1 MAKKI
6 YVATL
11 ANGTVQEVTS
21 KKAVKALE
29 GIVSVTV
36 DGQDITNEFVKE
48 DKAMAE
54 NKNIAIEAE
63 AEAEENEYVEAV
75 EAIEAVE
82 EAQAE
87 VEALE
92 APKGPKATLLFTAS
106 RGNAKRLS
114 WKQVIVNPEDELV
127 KVKGCAALLPT
138 PVAEAIGSSKFVSWF
153 DQEQAEKCVAE
164 NKQVRGMAS
173 TFSDVFNRY
182 CKVNELTG
190 QDKLVTVLS
199 IFQGI
204 LNDIEAGVTEGEWAR
219 PEPEVPEEVE
229 APKAEGGNDD
239 ADEIST
245 DLADIEVA

>member
-1 MAKKI
+1 MAKK
-6 YVATL
+6 YNVTF
-11 ANGTVQEVTS
+11 ANGTEQTLTS
-21 KKAVKALE
+21 KKAIKALE
-29 GIVSVTV
+29 EIVSVTV

-48 DKAMAE
+48 DEVMD
-54 NKNIAIEAE
+54 N
-63 AEAEENEYVEAV
+63 NEYVEAI

-87 VEALE
+87 VDAIE
-92 APKGPKATLLFTAS
+92 APEGPKATLLFTAS

-114 WKQVIVNPEDELV
+114 WRQIIVNPEDELV
-127 KVKGCAALLPT
+127 KVKGCAAMLPT

-173 TFSDVFNRY
+173 TFSDIFNRY

-190 QDKLVTVLS
+190 QDKLVTVLN

-204 LNDIEAGVTEGEWAR
+204 LNDIEAGITEGEWAR
-219 PEPEVPEEVE
+219 PEPEVPAEVE
-229 APKAEGGNDD
+229 APEAEGGNDG

>member
-6 YVATL
+6 YIATL
-11 ANGTVQEVTS
+11 ANGTVQEVST

-29 GIVSVTV
+29 GIVSVTL

-48 DKAMAE
+48 DKVMEE

-63 AEAEENEYVEAV
+63 VE
-75 EAIEAVE
+75 
-82 EAQAE
+82 AE
-87 VEALE
+87 VEAP
-92 APKGPKATLLFTAS
+92 AGPKATLLFTAS

-182 CKVNELTG
+182 CKVNELTS
-190 QDKLVTVLS
+190 QDKLVTVLN

-219 PEPEVPEEVE
+219 PEPEVPAEVE
-229 APKAEGGNDD
+229 APEAEGGNDG

>member
-6 YVATL
+6 YIATL
-11 ANGTVQEVTS
+11 ANGTVQEVST

-29 GIVSVTV
+29 GIVSVTL

-63 AEAEENEYVEAV
+63 VET
-75 EAIEAVE
+75 
-82 EAQAE
+82 
-87 VEALE
+87 LE
-92 APKGPKATLLFTAS
+92 APAGPKATLLFTAS

-182 CKVNELTG
+182 CKVNELTS
-190 QDKLVTVLS
+190 QDKLVTVLN

-204 LNDIEAGVTEGEWAR
+204 INDIEEGVTEGEWAR

-229 APKAEGGNDD
+229 APEAEDGNDD

>member
-6 YVATL
+6 YIATL
-11 ANGTVQEVTS
+11 TNGTVQEVST

-29 GIVSVTV
+29 GIVSVTL

-48 DKAMAE
+48 DKVMAE

-63 AEAEENEYVEAV
+63 VEAV
-75 EAIEAVE
+75 EAPA
-82 EAQAE
+82 
-87 VEALE
+87 
-92 APKGPKATLLFTAS
+92 GPKATLLFTAS

-138 PVAEAIGSSKFVSWF
+138 PVAEAIGGSKFVSWF

-190 QDKLVTVLS
+190 QDKLTTVLN

-204 LNDIEAGVTEGEWAR
+204 INDIEAGVTEGEWAR
-219 PEPEVPEEVE
+219 PEPEVPAEVE
-229 APKAEGGNDD
+229 APEAECSNDD

>member
-6 YVATL
+6 YIATL
-11 ANGTVQEVTS
+11 TNGTVQEVST

-29 GIVSVTV
+29 GIVSVTL

-48 DKAMAE
+48 DKVMAE
-54 NKNIAIEAE
+54 NKHIAIEAE
-63 AEAEENEYVEAV
+63 VEAV
-75 EAIEAVE
+75 EAPA
-82 EAQAE
+82 
-87 VEALE
+87 
-92 APKGPKATLLFTAS
+92 GPKATLLFTAS

-190 QDKLVTVLS
+190 QDKLVTVLY

-204 LNDIEAGVTEGEWAR
+204 LNDIEEGVTEGEWAR
-219 PEPEVPEEVE
+219 PEPEVPAEVE
-229 APKAEGGNDD
+229 APEAECGNDG

>member
-6 YVATL
+6 YIATL
-11 ANGTVQEVTS
+11 ANGTVQEVST

-29 GIVSVTV
+29 GIVSVTL

-48 DKAMAE
+48 DKVMEE

-63 AEAEENEYVEAV
+63 VEAV
-75 EAIEAVE
+75 EAPA
-82 EAQAE
+82 
-87 VEALE
+87 
-92 APKGPKATLLFTAS
+92 GPKATLLFTAS

-182 CKVNELTG
+182 CKVNELTS
-190 QDKLVTVLS
+190 QDKLTTVLN

-204 LNDIEAGVTEGEWAR
+204 LNDIEEGVTEGEWAR
-219 PEPEVPEEVE
+219 PEPEVPAEVE
-229 APKAEGGNDD
+229 ASEAEGGNDD

>member
-1 MAKKI
+1 MAKK
-6 YVATL
+6 YNVTF
-11 ANGTVQEVTS
+11 ANGTEQTLTS
-21 KKAVKALE
+21 KKAIKALE
-29 GIVSVTV
+29 EIVSVTV

-48 DKAMAE
+48 DEVMD
-54 NKNIAIEAE
+54 N
-63 AEAEENEYVEAV
+63 NEYVEAI

-87 VEALE
+87 VDAIE
-92 APKGPKATLLFTAS
+92 APEGPKATLLFTAS

-114 WKQVIVNPEDELV
+114 WRQIIVNPEDELV
-127 KVKGCAALLPT
+127 KVKGCAAMLPT

-173 TFSDVFNRY
+173 TFSDIFNRY
-182 CKVNELTG
+182 CKVNELTS
-190 QDKLVTVLS
+190 QDKLVTVLN

-204 LNDIEAGVTEGEWAR
+204 LNDIEAGITEGEWAR
-219 PEPEVPEEVE
+219 PEPEVPAEVE
-229 APKAEGGNDD
+229 APEAEGGNDG

>member
-6 YVATL
+6 YIATL
-11 ANGTVQEVTS
+11 ANGTVQEVST

-29 GIVSVTV
+29 GIVSATL
-36 DGQDITNEFVKE
+36 DGQDLTNEFVKE
-48 DKAMAE
+48 DKVMAE

-63 AEAEENEYVEAV
+63 VEAP
-75 EAIEAVE
+75 A
-82 EAQAE
+82 
-87 VEALE
+87 
-92 APKGPKATLLFTAS
+92 GPKATLLFTAS

-182 CKVNELTG
+182 CKVNELTS
-190 QDKLVTVLS
+190 QDKLVTVLN

-219 PEPEVPEEVE
+219 PEPEVPAEVE
-229 APKAEGGNDD
+229 ASEAEGGNDD

>member
-6 YVATL
+6 YIATL
-11 ANGTVQEVTS
+11 ANGTVQEVST

-29 GIVSVTV
+29 GIVSVTL

-48 DKAMAE
+48 DKVMAE

-63 AEAEENEYVEAV
+63 VEAV
-75 EAIEAVE
+75 EAPA
-82 EAQAE
+82 
-87 VEALE
+87 
-92 APKGPKATLLFTAS
+92 GPKATLLFTAS

-190 QDKLVTVLS
+190 QDKFVTVLN

-219 PEPEVPEEVE
+219 PEPEVPAEVE
-229 APKAEGGNDD
+229 APEAEDGNDS

>member
-6 YVATL
+6 YIATL
-11 ANGTVQEVTS
+11 ANGTVQEVST

-29 GIVSVTV
+29 GIVSVTL

-48 DKAMAE
+48 DKVMAE

-63 AEAEENEYVEAV
+63 VEAV
-75 EAIEAVE
+75 EAPA
-82 EAQAE
+82 
-87 VEALE
+87 
-92 APKGPKATLLFTAS
+92 GPKATLLFTAS

-127 KVKGCAALLPT
+127 KVKGCAALIPT

-190 QDKLVTVLS
+190 QDKLVTVLY

-204 LNDIEAGVTEGEWAR
+204 LNDIEAGVIEGEWAR

-229 APKAEGGNDD
+229 APKAEGGNDG

>member
-6 YVATL
+6 YIATL
-11 ANGTVQEVTS
+11 ANGTVQEVST

-29 GIVSVTV
+29 GIVSVTL

-48 DKAMAE
+48 DKVMAE

-63 AEAEENEYVEAV
+63 VEAV
-75 EAIEAVE
+75 EAPA
-82 EAQAE
+82 
-87 VEALE
+87 
-92 APKGPKATLLFTAS
+92 GPKATLLFTAS

-153 DQEQAEKCVAE
+153 DREQAEKCVAE

-190 QDKLVTVLS
+190 QDKLVTVLY

-219 PEPEVPEEVE
+219 PEPEVPAEVE
-229 APKAEGGNDD
+229 ASEAEGGNDG

>member
-6 YVATL
+6 YIATL
-11 ANGTVQEVTS
+11 ANGTVQEVST

-29 GIVSVTV
+29 GIVSVTL

-48 DKAMAE
+48 DKVMEE

-63 AEAEENEYVEAV
+63 VEAV
-75 EAIEAVE
+75 EAPA
-82 EAQAE
+82 
-87 VEALE
+87 
-92 APKGPKATLLFTAS
+92 GPKATLLFTAS

-114 WKQVIVNPEDELV
+114 WKQVIVNPDDELV

-190 QDKLVTVLS
+190 QDKLVTVLY

-229 APKAEGGNDD
+229 APEAEDGNDD

>member
-6 YVATL
+6 YIATL
-11 ANGTVQEVTS
+11 ANGTVQEVST

-29 GIVSVTV
+29 GIVSVTL

-63 AEAEENEYVEAV
+63 VEAV
-75 EAIEAVE
+75 EAPA
-82 EAQAE
+82 
-87 VEALE
+87 
-92 APKGPKATLLFTAS
+92 GPKATLLFTAS

-114 WKQVIVNPEDELV
+114 WKQVIVNPDDELV

-182 CKVNELTG
+182 CKVNELTS
-190 QDKLVTVLS
+190 QDKLVTVLN

-204 LNDIEAGVTEGEWAR
+204 INDIEAGVTEGEWAR

-229 APKAEGGNDD
+229 APEAEDGNDG

>member
-6 YVATL
+6 YIATL
-11 ANGTVQEVTS
+11 ANGTVQEVST

-29 GIVSVTV
+29 GIVSVTL

-48 DKAMAE
+48 EKVMAE
-54 NKNIAIEAE
+54 NTNIAIEAE
-63 AEAEENEYVEAV
+63 AQENEYVEAV

-92 APKGPKATLLFTAS
+92 APAGPKATLLFTAS

-173 TFSDVFNRY
+173 TFSDIFNRY
-182 CKVNELTG
+182 CKVNELTA
-190 QDKLVTVLS
+190 QDKLVTVLN

-229 APKAEGGNDD
+229 APEAEGDNDG

>member
-6 YVATL
+6 YIATL
-11 ANGTVQEVTS
+11 ANGTVQEVST

-29 GIVSVTV
+29 GIVSVTL

-63 AEAEENEYVEAV
+63 AQENEYVEAV
-75 EAIEAVE
+75 EAPA
-82 EAQAE
+82 
-87 VEALE
+87 
-92 APKGPKATLLFTAS
+92 GPKATLLFTAS

-114 WKQVIVNPEDELV
+114 WKQVIVNPDDELV

-190 QDKLVTVLS
+190 QDKLVTVLY

-219 PEPEVPEEVE
+219 PEPEVPAEVE
-229 APKAEGGNDD
+229 ASEAEGGNDG

>member
-1 MAKKI
+1 MAKK
-6 YVATL
+6 YNVTF
-11 ANGTVQEVTS
+11 ANGTEQTLTS
-21 KKAVKALE
+21 KKAIKALE
-29 GIVSVTV
+29 EIVSVTV

-48 DKAMAE
+48 DEVMD
-54 NKNIAIEAE
+54 N
-63 AEAEENEYVEAV
+63 NEYVEAI

-87 VEALE
+87 VDAIE
-92 APKGPKATLLFTAS
+92 APEGPKATLLFTAS

-114 WKQVIVNPEDELV
+114 WRQIIVNPEDELV

-173 TFSDVFNRY
+173 TFSDIFNRY

-190 QDKLVTVLS
+190 QDKLVTVLN

-204 LNDIEAGVTEGEWAR
+204 LNDIEAGITEGEWAR
-219 PEPEVPEEVE
+219 PEPEVPAEVE
-229 APKAEGGNDD
+229 APEAEGGNDD

>member
-6 YVATL
+6 YIATL
-11 ANGTVQEVTS
+11 ANGTVQEVST

-29 GIVSVTV
+29 GIVSVTL

-48 DKAMAE
+48 DKVMEE

-63 AEAEENEYVEAV
+63 VEAV
-75 EAIEAVE
+75 EAPA
-82 EAQAE
+82 
-87 VEALE
+87 
-92 APKGPKATLLFTAS
+92 GPKATLLFTAS

-114 WKQVIVNPEDELV
+114 WKQVIVNPDDELV

-182 CKVNELTG
+182 CKVNELTS
-190 QDKLVTVLS
+190 QDKLVTVLN

-204 LNDIEAGVTEGEWAR
+204 INDIEAGVTEGEWAR

-229 APKAEGGNDD
+229 APEAEDGNDG

>member
-1 MAKKI
+1 MAKK
-6 YVATL
+6 YNVTF
-11 ANGTVQEVTS
+11 ANGTEQTLTS
-21 KKAVKALE
+21 KKAIKALE
-29 GIVSVTV
+29 EIVSVTL

-48 DKAMAE
+48 DEVMD
-54 NKNIAIEAE
+54 N
-63 AEAEENEYVEAV
+63 NEYVEAI

-87 VEALE
+87 VDAIE
-92 APKGPKATLLFTAS
+92 APEGPKATLLFTAS

-114 WKQVIVNPEDELV
+114 WRQIIVNPEDELV
-127 KVKGCAALLPT
+127 KVKGCAAMLPT

-173 TFSDVFNRY
+173 TFSDIFNRY

-190 QDKLVTVLS
+190 QDKLVTVLN

-204 LNDIEAGVTEGEWAR
+204 LNDIEAGITEGEWAR
-219 PEPEVPEEVE
+219 PEPEVPAEVE
-229 APKAEGGNDD
+229 APEAEGGNDG

-245 DLADIEVA
+245 DPADIEVA

>member
-6 YVATL
+6 YIATL
-11 ANGTVQEVTS
+11 ANGTVQEVST

-29 GIVSVTV
+29 GIVSVTL

-63 AEAEENEYVEAV
+63 AQENEYVEAV

-92 APKGPKATLLFTAS
+92 APAGPKATLLFTAS
-106 RGNAKRLS
+106 RGNSKRLS

-190 QDKLVTVLS
+190 QDKLTTVLN

-229 APKAEGGNDD
+229 APEAEGGNDG

>member
-6 YVATL
+6 YIATL
-11 ANGTVQEVTS
+11 ANGTVQEVST

-29 GIVSVTV
+29 GIVSVTL

-48 DKAMAE
+48 DKVMAE

-63 AEAEENEYVEAV
+63 VEAV
-75 EAIEAVE
+75 EAPA
-82 EAQAE
+82 
-87 VEALE
+87 
-92 APKGPKATLLFTAS
+92 GPKATLLFTAS

-190 QDKLVTVLS
+190 QDKLVTVLY

-204 LNDIEAGVTEGEWAR
+204 LNDIEEGVTEGEWAR
-219 PEPEVPEEVE
+219 PEPEVPAEVE
-229 APKAEGGNDD
+229 APEAEDGNDG

>member
-1 MAKKI
+1 MAKK
-6 YVATL
+6 YNVTF
-11 ANGTVQEVTS
+11 ANGTEQTLTS
-21 KKAVKALE
+21 KKAIKALE
-29 GIVSVTV
+29 EIVSVTV

-48 DKAMAE
+48 DKVMD
-54 NKNIAIEAE
+54 N
-63 AEAEENEYVEAV
+63 NEYVEAI

-87 VEALE
+87 VDAIE
-92 APKGPKATLLFTAS
+92 APESPKATLLFTAS

-114 WKQVIVNPEDELV
+114 WRQIIVNPEDELV

-173 TFSDVFNRY
+173 TFSDIFNRY

-190 QDKLVTVLS
+190 QDKLVTVLN

-204 LNDIEAGVTEGEWAR
+204 LNDIEAGITEGEWAR
-219 PEPEVPEEVE
+219 PEPEVPAEVE
-229 APKAEGGNDD
+229 APEAEGGNDG

>member
-6 YVATL
+6 YIATL
-11 ANGTVQEVTS
+11 ANGTVQEVST

-29 GIVSVTV
+29 GIVSVTL

-48 DKAMAE
+48 DKVMEE

-63 AEAEENEYVEAV
+63 VEAV
-75 EAIEAVE
+75 EAPA
-82 EAQAE
+82 
-87 VEALE
+87 
-92 APKGPKATLLFTAS
+92 GPKATLLFTAS

-114 WKQVIVNPEDELV
+114 WKQVIVNPDDELV

-182 CKVNELTG
+182 CKVNELTS
-190 QDKLVTVLS
+190 QDKLVTVLN

-204 LNDIEAGVTEGEWAR
+204 LNDVEAGVTEGEWAR
-219 PEPEVPEEVE
+219 PEPEVPAEVE
-229 APKAEGGNDD
+229 ASEAEGGNDG

>member
-6 YVATL
+6 YIATL
-11 ANGTVQEVTS
+11 ANGTVQEVST

-29 GIVSVTV
+29 GIVSVTL

-48 DKAMAE
+48 DKVMAE

-63 AEAEENEYVEAV
+63 V
-75 EAIEAVE
+75 EAIEAP
-82 EAQAE
+82 A
-87 VEALE
+87 
-92 APKGPKATLLFTAS
+92 GPKATLLFTAS

-138 PVAEAIGSSKFVSWF
+138 PIAEAIGSSKFVSWF

-190 QDKLVTVLS
+190 QDKLTTVLN

-204 LNDIEAGVTEGEWAR
+204 INDIEAGVTDGEWAR

-229 APKAEGGNDD
+229 APEAECSNDD

>member
-6 YVATL
+6 YIATL
-11 ANGTVQEVTS
+11 ANGTVQEVST

-29 GIVSVTV
+29 GIVSVTL

-48 DKAMAE
+48 DKAMEE

-63 AEAEENEYVEAV
+63 VEAV
-75 EAIEAVE
+75 EAPA
-82 EAQAE
+82 
-87 VEALE
+87 
-92 APKGPKATLLFTAS
+92 GPKATLLFTAS

-138 PVAEAIGSSKFVSWF
+138 PVAEAIGSRKFVSWF

-190 QDKLVTVLS
+190 QDKLTTVLNV
-199 IFQGI
+199 FQGI

-219 PEPEVPEEVE
+219 PEPEVPAEVE
-229 APKAEGGNDD
+229 APEAENGND

>member
-6 YVATL
+6 YIATL
-11 ANGTVQEVTS
+11 ANGTVQEVST

-29 GIVSVTV
+29 GIVSVTL
-36 DGQDITNEFVKE
+36 DGQDITNEFVQE

-54 NKNIAIEAE
+54 NKNIAIEAQ
-63 AEAEENEYVEAV
+63 AQENEYVEAV

-92 APKGPKATLLFTAS
+92 APAGPKATLLFTAS

-182 CKVNELTG
+182 CKVNELTS
-190 QDKLVTVLS
+190 QDKLVTVLN

-229 APKAEGGNDD
+229 APEAEGGNDS

>member
-6 YVATL
+6 YIATL
-11 ANGTVQEVTS
+11 ANGTVQEVST

-29 GIVSVTV
+29 GIVSVTL

-48 DKAMAE
+48 DKVMEE

-63 AEAEENEYVEAV
+63 VEAP
-75 EAIEAVE
+75 A
-82 EAQAE
+82 
-87 VEALE
+87 
-92 APKGPKATLLFTAS
+92 GPKATLLFTAS

-190 QDKLVTVLS
+190 QDKFVTVLN

-219 PEPEVPEEVE
+219 PEPEVPAEVE
-229 APKAEGGNDD
+229 ASEAEGGNDG

>member
-6 YVATL
+6 YIATL
-11 ANGTVQEVTS
+11 ANGTVQEVST

-29 GIVSVTV
+29 GIVSVTL

-63 AEAEENEYVEAV
+63 AQENEYVEAV

-87 VEALE
+87 VDAIE

-106 RGNAKRLS
+106 RGNARRLA
-114 WKQVIVNPEDELV
+114 WRQIIVNPEDEVV
-127 KVKGCAALLPT
+127 KVKGCAAMLPIQ
-138 PVAEAIGSSKFVSWF
+138 VAEAIGSTKFVSWF

-164 NKQVRGMAS
+164 GKQVRGMAS
-173 TFSDVFNRY
+173 TFSDVFARY
-182 CKVNELTG
+182 CKVAELTG
-190 QDKLVTVLS
+190 ADKLETVLYIFTSVLYDIS
-199 IFQGI
+199 IGI
-204 LNDIEAGVTEGEWAR
+204 TEGEWAR
-219 PEPEVPEEVE
+219 PEPEVPEEIE
-229 APKAEGGNDD
+229 APEAEAEG
-239 ADEIST
+239 EIST
-245 DLADIEVA
+245 AIEDIEVA

>member
-6 YVATL
+6 YIATL
-11 ANGTVQEVTS
+11 ANGTVQEVST

-29 GIVSVTV
+29 GIVSVTL

-48 DKAMAE
+48 DKVMAE

-63 AEAEENEYVEAV
+63 AQENEYVEAV

-92 APKGPKATLLFTAS
+92 APAGPKATLLFTAS

-153 DQEQAEKCVAE
+153 DQEQAEKCVTE

-182 CKVNELTG
+182 CKVNELTS
-190 QDKLVTVLS
+190 QDKLVTVLN

-219 PEPEVPEEVE
+219 PEPEVPAEVE
-229 APKAEGGNDD
+229 APEAEGGNDG

>member
-1 MAKKI
+1 MAKK
-6 YVATL
+6 YNVTF
-11 ANGTVQEVTS
+11 ANGTEQTLTS
-21 KKAVKALE
+21 KKAIKALE
-29 GIVSVTV
+29 EIVSVTV

-48 DKAMAE
+48 DEVMD
-54 NKNIAIEAE
+54 N
-63 AEAEENEYVEAV
+63 NEYVEAI

-87 VEALE
+87 VDAIE
-92 APKGPKATLLFTAS
+92 APEGPKATLLFTAS

-114 WKQVIVNPEDELV
+114 WRQIIVNPEDELV
-127 KVKGCAALLPT
+127 KVKGCAAMLPT

-173 TFSDVFNRY
+173 TFSDIFNRY
-182 CKVNELTG
+182 CKVNELTC
-190 QDKLVTVLS
+190 QDKLVTVLN

-204 LNDIEAGVTEGEWAR
+204 LNDIEAGITEGEWAR
-219 PEPEVPEEVE
+219 PEPEVPAEVE
-229 APKAEGGNDD
+229 APEAEGGNDG

>member
-6 YVATL
+6 YIATL
-11 ANGTVQEVTS
+11 ANGTVQEVST

-29 GIVSVTV
+29 GIVSVTL

-63 AEAEENEYVEAV
+63 AQENEYV
-75 EAIEAVE
+75 EAVE

-92 APKGPKATLLFTAS
+92 APAGPKATLLFTAS

-190 QDKLVTVLS
+190 QDKLVTVLN

-229 APKAEGGNDD
+229 APEAEGGNDG

>member
-6 YVATL
+6 YIATL
-11 ANGTVQEVTS
+11 ANGTVQEVST

-29 GIVSVTV
+29 GIVSVTL

-48 DKAMAE
+48 DKARAE

-63 AEAEENEYVEAV
+63 AQENEYVEAV
-75 EAIEAVE
+75 K

-92 APKGPKATLLFTAS
+92 APAGPKATLLFTAS

-182 CKVNELTG
+182 CKVNGLTS
-190 QDKLVTVLS
+190 QDKLVTVFN
-199 IFQGI
+199 IFWGI

-219 PEPEVPEEVE
+219 PEPEVPAEVE
-229 APKAEGGNDD
+229 APETEGGNDG
-239 ADEIST
+239 AD
-245 DLADIEVA
+245 